1 MRNSGYYTTSSPGE
15 LKAKSK
21 EALRLQ
27 LQVDTQAFLDSGGS
41 ITKIGAGASGTK
53 EGISYLTV
61 DNDDHKI
68 QRKDLKNIL

>member
-1 MRNSGYYTTSSPGE
+1 MRNSGYYTVTSPKE
-15 LKAKSK
+15 LRAKSK

-41 ITKIGAGASGTK
+41 ITKIEAGASGTK
-53 EGISYLTV
+53 EGISYLTI

-68 QRKDLKNIL
+68 QHKDLKHIL